1 MPAVLAV
8 DLGKSGCR
16 AALWLAPEQEPGGNR
31 TPARAAE
38 GPGAPGLAADG
49 GLAAAEQVIISVCN
63 EILADAGHPEVGVL
77 CVGAAGALAAPDAV
91 RTLAGWLSAR
101 IPTGEVVVCSDALT
115 GHAGALG
122 GRPGLVLTAGT
133 GAVVVGLGP
142 AGLVQVDGWGPLL
155 GDAGSGGWI
164 GIAAL
169 RAALRAYDGRGP
181 RTALE
186 QAAADLYGE
195 LAGLAGQFGG
205 RANVAQTAATFAPTV
220 AKLAESGDQVAARIL
235 RDAAAEL
242 ADSVLTAARRLAISQ
257 PEIAI
262 TGGLVELGPALL
274 TPLQQRVQAA
284 EPALRL
290 QPAAGSALDG
300 ARLLA
305 LRADT
310 VAEPYLHRSRAG
322 AAPAKE

>member
-16 AALWLAPEQEPGGNR
+16 AALWLAPEQDPAGK
-31 TPARAAE
+31 PARSAD

-63 EILADAGHPEVGVL
+63 EILADAGHPAVGAL

-101 IPTGEVVVCSDALT
+101 IPTGGVVVCSDALT

-164 GIAAL
+164 GIAGL
-169 RAALRAYDGRGP
+169 RAALRSHDGRGP

-186 QAAADLYGE
+186 QAATDQYGE
-195 LAGLAGQFGG
+195 LTGLAGQFGG
-205 RANVAQTAATFAPTV
+205 RANPAQTAAAFVPTV
-220 AKLAESGDQVAARIL
+220 AKLAESGDPVAAQIL

-242 ADSVLTAARRLAISQ
+242 AESVLTAARRLGLSQ

-262 TGGLVELGPALL
+262 TGGLVDLGPALL
-274 TPLQQRVQAA
+274 TPLRQRVQAA

-310 VAEPYLHRSRAG
+310 VAEPYLHRIRT